1 MKQKHPFWKGKAVYA
16 ALGLVVAGA
25 ALASFLAI
33 NSMMVKLGTADSAPS
48 GISSQSQASQPK
60 EENVWDS
67 SKAPAE
73 TKQEN
78 VPVSEPEAVSS
89 KAQGG
94 SSASSSTQPSPSA
107 SSAAPSASAEPSV
120 PAESPTPQYT
130 LPVTGSVLQTFSGDE
145 LVFNTTMQDWR
156 THNGVDLAVGESSP
170 VTAPMNAKVT
180 AVQKEDPL
188 WGGVVELTDDSGLVI
203 RLCGLTKI
211 SVSQDMQVKQGDT
224 LGMVGE
230 VPSESESESHI
241 HVEILQ
247 NGAYIDPQQIL
258 PAA

>member
-1 MKQKHPFWKGKAVYA
+1 MKQQHPFWKGKAVYA

-33 NSMMVKLGTADSAPS
+33 NSMMVKLGTADSASPAAP
-48 GISSQSQASQPK
+48 SQSNTTQTK
-60 EENVWDS
+60 EDNVWDS

-78 VPVSEPEAVSS
+78 VPVSEPEAMSN
-89 KAQGG
+89 KGQGG
-94 SSASSSTQPSPSA
+94 SSASSSTQPLPSA
-107 SSAAPSASAEPSV
+107 SSAAPSVSAEPSA
-120 PAESPTPQYT
+120 PEESQTAPYT
-130 LPVTGSVLQTFSGDE
+130 LPVTGSVLQAFSGDE

-156 THNGVDLAVGESSP
+156 THNGVDFAVGASTP

-180 AVQKEDPL
+180 AMDREDPL
-188 WGGVVELTDDSGLVI
+188 WGGVVELTDDSGTVI
-203 RLCGLTKI
+203 RLCGLDKI

-224 LGMVGE
+224 LGIVGE
-230 VPSESESESHI
+230 VPCEAESESHV
-241 HVEILQ
+241 HVEVLQ
-247 NGAYIDPQQIL
+247 NGAYIDPQQVL